1 MSKDTKI
8 PKVWFNGLYYYRRF
22 KSELIPLLI
31 ILIALI
37 LYNYFWDIIAG
48 AKILAFS
55 SSPSA
60 TVWDMGAF
68 YGRIWASVHS
78 QTVNNFL
85 FDVVPSP
92 ITLILSPL
100 LYFKN
105 PFFFVYLQTAWIS
118 LTVLPIYFIST
129 KKLQSKTVS
138 LILSVTFLLFF
149 GIAGLNWFDIHF
161 QTLFLPLFTAGVCLF
176 YYEKYKSSAI
186 FMILAGSV
194 HYLFMIFP
202 ILFYLIYFIEKI
214 METRRIKVIKLSV
227 FISVLVTVVLLI
239 ISIYVS
245 HHLLGTTNISSTA
258 HVHGES
264 IAGILSNLKSR
275 SIDNEFMTFFLYLG
289 PFMML
294 PLLSKR
300 WIPSIMVF
308 LVLLFFAGESVFYF
322 PYGLNL
328 GEQTMLIPFLYLGT
342 IDVLEHL
349 YKTAGD
355 DRKEAGHENVPKEN
369 VIIKGKDKNG
379 ALKFVM
385 VMFILIVLLG
395 TVYEPYGP
403 LDKYSQADFGLAS
416 VLDYNATLYD
426 AFDSMVKLI
435 PENNP
440 YVLYQNNMPEVVFH
454 DPSTL
459 TGFLFGY
466 SNNFTYP
473 LGTSYT
479 KPFWSGNIQYII
491 ADPYSGYFLAG
502 GSGNFSLNMY
512 TTLQHFISQ
521 RGYGIEAEYDG
532 LILLKKGF
540 SGNPVIYGPENRM
553 FLAKQ
558 LYNAT
563 YENRAVSSSYYGN
576 GTIYTDNAISHQTI
590 WYGPYT
596 FLQPGSY
603 NVKLELNVS
612 NTSSNNYFNLRFSYF
627 NTTNDIN
634 VTGPIIASL
643 TNITGA
649 DIPIANTWTNV
660 TVSVTATNFLESV
673 ELAGQ
678 NFHWHGNFSIR
689 GITVMQVA
697 PYS

>member
-1 MSKDTKI
+1 MSKIIEIAKI
-8 PKVWFNGLYYYRRF
+8 WLYNFFHSTRI
-22 KSELIPLLI
+22 KSLFVPLTVI
-31 ILIALI
+31 VVALI
-37 LYNYFWDIIAG
+37 LYNYFWDVIAG
-48 AKILAFS
+48 AKIMALS
-55 SSPSA
+55 SPPSA

-85 FDVVPSP
+85 FDVGPSP

-105 PFFFVYLQTAWIS
+105 PFLFAYLQTAWIS
-118 LTVLPIYFIST
+118 LTAVPIYFISS
-129 KKLQSKTVS
+129 KKLQSKAVS
-138 LILSVTFLLFF
+138 LILSISLLLFF

-161 QTLFLPLFTAGVCLF
+161 QTLFLPLFTTGVCLF

-214 METRRIKVIKLSV
+214 VVTGRIKVTKRSMVIPA
-227 FISVLVTVVLLI
+227 LVGVIFLI
-239 ISIYVS
+239 VSIYVNY
-245 HHLLGTTNISSTA
+245 HILGTTNIASSA
-258 HVHGES
+258 HIHGNM
-264 IAGILSNLKSR
+264 IDGILSKLESG

-308 LVLLFFAGESVFYF
+308 LVLLFFSGESVFYF

-328 GEQTMLIPFLYLGT
+328 VEQTMLIPFLYLGT
-342 IDVLEHL
+342 IDVLEPL
-349 YKTAGD
+349 YKTARD
-355 DRKEAGHENVPKEN
+355 DRKEARHENVPKEN
-369 VIIKGKDKNG
+369 VIIKEGDKNG
-379 ALKFVM
+379 ALKFVI

-416 VLDYNATLYD
+416 VLDYNSTLYD
-426 AFDSMVKLI
+426 AFNSMVKLI
-435 PENNP
+435 PENDP

-479 KPFWSGNIQYII
+479 KPFWSGNIQYVI
-491 ADPYSGYFLAG
+491 ADPYSGYFLTG

-558 LYNAT
+558 LYNVT

-576 GTIYTDNAISHQTI
+576 DTIYTDNAISHQTI

-596 FLQPGSY
+596 FLQPGTY
-603 NVKLELNVS
+603 KVKLELKVS
-612 NTSSNNYFNLRFSYF
+612 NTSSHNYFNLRFSYF
-627 NTTNDIN
+627 DTTNDIN
-634 VTGPIIASL
+634 LTGPIIASL

-649 DIPIANTWTNV
+649 DVPVANSWTNV
-660 TVSVTATNFLESV
+660 TVSVVASNFLELV
-673 ELAGQ
+673 EFAGQ
-678 NFHWHGNFSIR
+678 NFYWYGNFSIR
-689 GITVMQVA
+689 QITVIQTV
-697 PYS
+697 P